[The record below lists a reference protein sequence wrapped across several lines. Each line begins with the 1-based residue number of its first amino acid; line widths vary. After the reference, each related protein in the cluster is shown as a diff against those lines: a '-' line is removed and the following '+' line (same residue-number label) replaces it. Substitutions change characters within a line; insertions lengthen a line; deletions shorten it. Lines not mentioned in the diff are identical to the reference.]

1 MTVAAFEQQLGH
13 KFNNPALLQQALTHR
28 SFGAGNNERLEFLG
42 DGILNCCIANLIF
55 EQFPAMPE
63 GELSRLRANL
73 VNQSVLAEI
82 SGTLGIGSLLRLGD
96 GELKTGGAHRPSI
109 LGDGL
114 EAVLGAVFLD
124 AGFAAAATVV
134 RHLFATRLSN
144 VRDTKPSKDAKT
156 ELQEWLQAKHLP
168 LPSYTVKRIEGEAH
182 RQQFHVECAVKAF
195 EIQIEGTGA
204 SRRLAEQAAAV
215 KVLSALASRGPEST
229 KRGH

>member
-1 MTVAAFEQQLGH
+1 MTLRAFEQKLGH
-13 KFNNPALLQQALTHR
+13 NFKNSSLLLHALTHR
-28 SFGAGNNERLEFLG
+28 SFGTPNNERLEFLG
-42 DGILNCCIANLIF
+42 DGILNFCIANLIF
-55 EQFPAMPE
+55 ERFPEMPE
-63 GELSRLRANL
+63 GELSRFRANL
-73 VNQSVLAEI
+73 VNQAVLAEI
-82 SGTLGIGSLLRLGD
+82 AASLDVGGLLRLGD
-96 GELKTGGAHRPSI
+96 GELKTGGGSRPSI
-109 LGDGL
+109 LGDSL

-124 AGFAAAATVV
+124 AGFNAAASVV
-134 RHLFATRLSN
+134 YGLFASRLTDAGKS
-144 VRDTKPSKDAKT
+144 RPSKDAKT

-204 SRRLAEQAAAV
+204 SRRLAEQAAAG